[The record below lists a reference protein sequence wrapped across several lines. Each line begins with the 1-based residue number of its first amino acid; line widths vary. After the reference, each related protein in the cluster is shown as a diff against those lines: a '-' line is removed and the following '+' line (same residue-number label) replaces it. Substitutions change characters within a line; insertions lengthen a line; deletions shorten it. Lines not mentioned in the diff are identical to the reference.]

1 MKRGE
6 VAQYWEANAETWTR
20 HARAGYDIYRDGL
33 NTPAFLDMLPPV
45 RGLSGLDIGCGE
57 GSNTRDL
64 AGLGARM
71 HAIDV
76 APTFIRYARDAEKA
90 EPLGIAYLIADGT
103 DLPFASGSFDFATA
117 FMSMMDMADQ
127 GGALCEAARV
137 LRPGGFLQFS
147 ILHPCFVPPHRRV
160 LREPSG
166 TTRAI
171 EVSAYFDA
179 TDGRI
184 DTFRF
189 ENVPEE
195 ERQKTEPFRVPRF
208 HRTLS
213 GWVHL
218 IVDAGLV
225 IERFGEPRVSVEVAK
240 AEPALEDT
248 LVAPLFLHIRALKPA
263 ETSRK
268 RRSHEPR
275 RPRGPI
281 SERGTTQQAGALRRS
296 PLAGMIPRL
305 ARDAPV
311 GA

>member
-1 MKRGE
+1 MKRVE

-57 GSNTRDL
+57 GANTREL
-64 AGLGARM
+64 VRLGARM

-76 APTFIRYARDAEKA
+76 ARTFIRYARDAERA
-90 EPLGIAYLIADGT
+90 EPLGIAYGVADAT
-103 DLPFASGSFDFATA
+103 ELPFASGSFDFATA
-117 FMSMMDMADQ
+117 FMSMMDMANH
-127 GGALCEAARV
+127 GAALCEAARV
-137 LRPGGFLQFS
+137 LRSGGFLQFS

-160 LREPSG
+160 LREPTGS
-166 TTRAI
+166 TRAI
-171 EVSAYFDA
+171 EVGGYFDA

-184 DTFRF
+184 DAFRF
-189 ENVPEE
+189 ENAPEE

-213 GWVHL
+213 GWVDL

-225 IERFGEPRVSVEVAK
+225 IKRFGEPRVSVEVAR

-263 ETSRK
+263 EPAK
-268 RRSHEPR
+268 RRGSHKLH

-281 SERGTTQQAGALRRS
+281 SE
-296 PLAGMIPRL
+296 
-305 ARDAPV
+305 
-311 GA
+311 

>member
-1 MKRGE
+1 MKRAE

-45 RGLSGLDIGCGE
+45 HGLSGLDIGCGD
-57 GSNTRDL
+57 GANTREL
-64 AGLGARM
+64 VRLGARV

-76 APTFIRYARDAEKA
+76 APTFIRYARDAERA
-90 EPLGIAYLIADGT
+90 EPLGIAYLVADGM

-127 GGALCEAARV
+127 GGVLCEAARV

-160 LREPSG
+160 LREPNG

-171 EVSAYFDA
+171 EVGGYFDA

-189 ENVPEE
+189 ENLPEE
-195 ERQKTEPFRVPRF
+195 ERQKTEPSRRASQSR
-208 HRTLS
+208 HN
-213 GWVHL
+213 
-218 IVDAGLV
+218 
-225 IERFGEPRVSVEVAK
+225 SV
-240 AEPALEDT
+240 
-248 LVAPLFLHIRALKPA
+248 
-263 ETSRK
+263 
-268 RRSHEPR
+268 RS
-275 RPRGPI
+275 
-281 SERGTTQQAGALRRS
+281 SSQST
-296 PLAGMIPRL
+296 
-305 ARDAPV
+305 
-311 GA
+311 